1 MKMNVRD
8 GARTWNN
15 RSKRAA
21 QKIQSLHRTG
31 QLDGQRFGVVD
42 YPAFLIPA

>member
-1 MKMNVRD
+1 VEQPEAKERCKNFK
-8 GARTWNN
+8 AW
-15 RSKRAA
+15 
-21 QKIQSLHRTG
+21 IRTG